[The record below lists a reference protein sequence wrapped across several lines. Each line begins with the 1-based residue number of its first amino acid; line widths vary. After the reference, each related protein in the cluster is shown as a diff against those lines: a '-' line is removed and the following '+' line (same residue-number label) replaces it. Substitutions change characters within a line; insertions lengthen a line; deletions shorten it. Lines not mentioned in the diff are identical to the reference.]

1 MSQSYKDASISF
13 SGEFVSRAVEKRYL
27 QFSWNDIRK
36 GTHLTLLVIAFMGF
50 SFFIVDLISADKA
63 SILRLLGVR
72 LGAVALIVAGAE
84 YIRRQTAYFE
94 AYPFI
99 VVGVQVVIA
108 VSIFMLAV
116 ERHMPAIY
124 VGVDAILFTL
134 VYYQFLTNR
143 LDCTVFACLFMGFGS
158 VVVGYFY
165 LRLPLAEF
173 IGAFLFL
180 IPLNFLGVA
189 MLRAINR
196 TRRGAYLALMA
207 SQRDNQE
214 KEQLIG
220 RLHGALGDVK
230 TLEGLIPICAKC
242 HKIRDDK
249 GFWERIE
256 KYIQDRTEAHF
267 SHSLCPD
274 CAKGLY
280 GNLLNEGK
288 PPASNR

>member
-1 MSQSYKDASISF
+1 MGQSIKDSSIAF
-13 SGEFVSRAVEKRYL
+13 SGEFVSKAQEKSY
-27 QFSWNDIRK
+27 QQTAWNDIRK

-50 SFFIVDLISADKA
+50 SFFIVDLLCAADKTT
-63 SILRLLGVR
+63 ILHLLGVR
-72 LGAVALIVAGAE
+72 LFAVAIIASGAE
-84 YIRRQTAYFE
+84 YIRRQKAYFE

-99 VVGVQVVIA
+99 LVGVQVVIA

-116 ERHMPAIY
+116 ERHMPAVY

-134 VYYQFLTNR
+134 VYYQFLSNR
-143 LDCTVFACLFMGFGS
+143 LDCTVFASLFMGLGS

-165 LRLPLAEF
+165 LNLPLTEF

-180 IPLNFLGVA
+180 IPLNFLGIS

-196 TRRGAYLALMA
+196 TRRRAYLALMT

-220 RLHGALGDVK
+220 QLHSALGEVK
-230 TLEGLIPICAKC
+230 TLEGFIPICAKC
-242 HKIRDDK
+242 HKIRDDQ

-256 KYIQDRTEAHF
+256 KYIQDRTAAHF
-267 SHSLCPD
+267 SHSLCPE

-280 GNLLNEGK
+280 GNLLPSERN
-288 PPASNR
+288 PS